1 MSFVN
6 KIADFINELFRSL
19 SNGYLFFG
27 GWGDLIRSVCDI
39 LLITFLLYWA
49 LLFIKQSRA
58 WQLIKGIVFVVVFV
72 LLCSLLGLEMV
83 GFLFSKFLYVFAIM
97 FVVIFQPELRR
108 ILETVGI
115 KSFTSIK
122 GVLVNSNDHKTE
134 TTRFI
139 KEISNACK
147 EMARDYTGALILI
160 ERNTKLDELLM
171 EENVVQFESSVTS
184 NVLQSLFYKGA
195 PMHDGG
201 VLIREGK
208 IIAARC
214 HVPLSVT
221 MHNLDRSGTRHR
233 AAVGAS
239 EMGDTIAVVV
249 SEERGKTSIAVNG
262 KLYEL
267 KRAIGGKKKKR
278 SKAQIANANV
288 VVAQNEPS
296 GDDSSFKMADSVQ
309 RGAESLRS
317 KSRSSSIAEKIILA
331 VLSLLISFGLWIYIQ
346 INNNPVITKHYEVP
360 ISYDNMSL
368 DGDSYLSY
376 PIEKVE
382 VDIVGRQK
390 VLDRLTSDDIVATVD
405 DSSVEGSGVTELPI
419 IVSSKDSGVYFRVE
433 QQLPETISV
442 LASDKSE

>member
-1 MSFVN
+1 
-6 KIADFINELFRSL
+6 
-19 SNGYLFFG
+19 
-27 GWGDLIRSVCDI
+27 
-39 LLITFLLYWA
+39 
-49 LLFIKQSRA
+49 
-58 WQLIKGIVFVVVFV
+58 
-72 LLCSLLGLEMV
+72 
-83 GFLFSKFLYVFAIM
+83 
-97 FVVIFQPELRR
+97 
-108 ILETVGI
+108 
-115 KSFTSIK
+115 
-122 GVLVNSNDHKTE
+122 
-134 TTRFI
+134 
-139 KEISNACK
+139 
-147 EMARDYTGALILI
+147 
-160 ERNTKLDELLM
+160 
-171 EENVVQFESSVTS
+171 
-184 NVLQSLFYKGA
+184 
-195 PMHDGG
+195 
-201 VLIREGK
+201 
-208 IIAARC
+208 
-214 HVPLSVT
+214 

-262 KLYEL
+262 KLYEMQNSAELEANLKYLLGVSDLNESGL

-317 KSRSSSIAEKIILA
+317 KSRSSSIAEKIRLA

>member
-1 MSFVN
+1 
-6 KIADFINELFRSL
+6 
-19 SNGYLFFG
+19 
-27 GWGDLIRSVCDI
+27 
-39 LLITFLLYWA
+39 
-49 LLFIKQSRA
+49 
-58 WQLIKGIVFVVVFV
+58 
-72 LLCSLLGLEMV
+72 
-83 GFLFSKFLYVFAIM
+83 
-97 FVVIFQPELRR
+97 
-108 ILETVGI
+108 
-115 KSFTSIK
+115 
-122 GVLVNSNDHKTE
+122 
-134 TTRFI
+134 
-139 KEISNACK
+139 
-147 EMARDYTGALILI
+147 MARDYTGALILI

-262 KLYEL
+262 KLYEMQNSAELEANLKYLLGVSDLNESGL